1 MKKIR
6 IQLLII
12 LLFAGCSLSLMAQK
26 KEISQVK
33 QMIKK
38 SNDLN
43 QAEQIMRNLLKD
55 SANMHNDKVWNTLF
69 DVLNKRYLNG
79 NEALYSTWFCTWF
92 PCS

>member
-38 SNDLN
+38 SNNLN
-43 QAEQIMRNLLKD
+43 QVADVAICQLSKHSPRN
-55 SANMHNDKVWNTLF
+55 A
-69 DVLNKRYLNG
+69 G
-79 NEALYSTWFCTWF
+79 F
-92 PCS
+92 PSP